1 MRVRQPSITAENNA
15 AVRAFESMRPA
26 PERIC
31 VDPFARFFL
40 SDELSH
46 ADNPLEALDQVMSR
60 WNLAVPGV
68 CDAILVRTRFIDE
81 QLLAAVGKGLQQL
94 VILGAGYDTR
104 ALRFGRLMARISIF
118 ELDHPATQKEK
129 RRRLD
134 TYGLSLP
141 DQLRLIPCRFDKDDV
156 AAKLLDN
163 GYNRRRKSFFIWE
176 GVTYYLSPTAI
187 DRTLAFIS
195 DHSPPGSAVV
205 FDYFPPSVADGTC
218 RLQEALV
225 LQQAL
230 QQMGEEITFGIDPET
245 IVDFLSTRGMDL
257 TQHVTSEDARNTYLQ
272 NIDRPARVSKI
283 FYFAY
288 ATVKRKNHV
297 TD

>member
-1 MRVRQPSITAENNA
+1 MRARQPSITAENNA

-31 VDPFARFFL
+31 FDPFARLFL
-40 SDELSH
+40 SDDLIN
-46 ADNPLEALDQVMSR
+46 ADDPMEALFQIMSR

-104 ALRFGRLMARISIF
+104 ALRFDRLMAHIPVF
-118 ELDHPATQKEK
+118 ELDHPATQQEK
-129 RRRLD
+129 LRRLD

-141 DQLRLIPCRFDKDDV
+141 DLLRLIPCRFDKDDA
-156 AAKLLDN
+156 AAKLLAN
-163 GYNRRRKSFFIWE
+163 GYKSGQKTFFIWE
-176 GVTYYLSPTAI
+176 GVTYYLAPSAI

-195 DHSPPGSAVV
+195 HNAPPGSAVV

-225 LQQAL
+225 LRQAL
-230 QQMGEEITFGIDPET
+230 QQMGEEISFGIDPET
-245 IVDFLSTRGMDL
+245 IADFLSARGMAL

-272 NIDRPARVSKI
+272 NVDRPTRVSEM
-283 FYFAY
+283 FYFAH
-288 ATVKRKNHV
+288 ATVIRKNDV
-297 TD
+297 TI